1 MRTENIVYSVQ
12 APGTPE
18 TFTGTL
24 GTYTITT
31 TNHNIT
37 GSSGNIRFWINGA
50 SPTASPSPNLVG
62 TSYINGGTA
71 GAIVL
76 NLDNIETALSAT
88 ASTETVWHYSLFLTH
103 LGNQVHICSG
113 YLVRVIP

>member
-1 MRTENIVYSVQ
+1 MRTQNIVYAVS

-18 TFTGTL
+18 TFTTL

-31 TNHNIT
+31 TNHNL
-37 GSSGNIRFWINGA
+37 SGNSGSMRLWVNGA
-50 SPTASPSPNLVG
+50 APTTSPSPNLVG

-71 GAIVL
+71 GAIEL
-76 NLDNIETALSAT
+76 NLDNIETALYST
-88 ASTETVWHYSLFLTH
+88 SPTETVWHYSLFMTH

-113 YLVRVIP
+113 YLVRMLP